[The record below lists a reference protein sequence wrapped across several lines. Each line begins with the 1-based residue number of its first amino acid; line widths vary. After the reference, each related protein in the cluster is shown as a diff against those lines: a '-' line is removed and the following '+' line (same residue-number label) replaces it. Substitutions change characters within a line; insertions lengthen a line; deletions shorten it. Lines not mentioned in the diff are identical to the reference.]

1 MAEKVTRV
9 QFRPEYIVVDT
20 YDNDNGSKVIN
31 DFPNGKYIT
40 VALTTGSNL
49 NDPIDPNTVQRLK
62 PGFYAYYGAGLGSRN
77 IVVLK
82 PEQSTTSVFNVAGVK
97 VINA

>member
-1 MAEKVTRV
+1 MAEKVTRI
-9 QFRPEYIVVDT
+9 QFKPEYIVVDT
-20 YDNDNGSKVIN
+20 YDNDNGSQVIN
-31 DFPNGKYIT
+31 DYPNGKTIK
-40 VALTTGSNL
+40 VALTVGANL
-49 NDPIDPNTVQRLK
+49 NDPIDETTIRTLK
-62 PGFYAYYGAGLGSRN
+62 PADYTIYPAGLGSRN